1 MVFFKR
7 SDADGDFVLLLF
19 DLTCMDEDESGCVA
33 VHARPDHIFQP
44 HWVIENEHRT
54 LTLDNNQRFTGGC
67 STDDDEFPDG
77 HGNCVWMFRFPD
89 DTDQIFELFCGLVK
103 ISADYFAINY

>member
-19 DLTCMDEDESGCVA
+19 DLICMDQDESGCVA

-44 HWVIENEHRT
+44 H
-54 LTLDNNQRFTGGC
+54 LDNNQRFTGGC